1 MYYSKVNWIK
11 FNGKQQMRAIK
22 YEDGVARI
30 NAKIVIPMS
39 DSDVSDYVIS
49 AVNSNLAS
57 VNEVQTLNKR
67 ELLQLAKME
76 ISSLGVKEPKNRV
89 EQVDNDTQVI
99 IRNYVKRMFPELG

>member
-1 MYYSKVNWIK
+1 
-11 FNGKQQMRAIK
+11 MRAIK

-57 VNEVQTLNKR
+57 VNDVQTLNKR
-67 ELLQLAKME
+67 ELLQLAKEE
-76 ISSLGVKEPKNRV
+76 ISSLGVHEPKNRI

>member
-1 MYYSKVNWIK
+1 
-11 FNGKQQMRAIK
+11 MRAIIN
-22 YEDGVARI
+22 EDGVARI

-49 AVNSNLAS
+49 AVNSNLTS
-57 VNEVQTLNKR
+57 VNDVQTLNKR
-67 ELLQLAKME
+67 ELLQLAKQE
-76 ISSLGVKEPKNRV
+76 ISTLGVYEPKARV

>member
-1 MYYSKVNWIK
+1 
-11 FNGKQQMRAIK
+11 MRSIIN
-22 YEDGVARI
+22 EDGVARI

-39 DSDVSDYVIS
+39 DTDVSDYVIS

-57 VNEVQTLNKR
+57 VNDVQTLNKR
-67 ELLQLAKME
+67 ELLQLAKQE
-76 ISSLGVKEPKNRV
+76 ISTLGVYEPKTRV